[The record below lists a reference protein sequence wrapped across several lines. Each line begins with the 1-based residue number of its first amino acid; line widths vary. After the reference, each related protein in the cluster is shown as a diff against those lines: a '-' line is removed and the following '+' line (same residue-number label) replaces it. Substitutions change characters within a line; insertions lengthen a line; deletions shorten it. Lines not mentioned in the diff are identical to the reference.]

1 MIPKEVRL
9 RVREIIEEL
18 RSGDSPNEEELRNEL
33 KEIED
38 KYRIV
43 IVVR

>member
-1 MIPKEVRL
+1 MIPNEVIL
-9 RVREIIEEL
+9 RVREIVEEL
-18 RSGDSPNEEELRNEL
+18 RNGNSPNEEELRNEL

>member
-1 MIPKEVRL
+1 MITNEVKL
-9 RVREIIEEL
+9 RVREIVEEL
-18 RSGDSPNEEELRNEL
+18 RSGNPPNEEELRNEL

>member
-1 MIPKEVRL
+1 MITNEVKL
-9 RVREIIEEL
+9 RVREIVEEL

-43 IVVR
+43 IVC

>member
-1 MIPKEVRL
+1 MIPNEVIS
-9 RVREIIEEL
+9 RVREIVEEL
-18 RSGDSPNEEELRNEL
+18 RSGDSPNEEELRKEL

-43 IVVR
+43 IVC